1 MIKIEKIIELGNQL
15 PRGAK
20 VKISNK
26 CGVSRALVV
35 QFFKGSKLPSSRTM
49 KKVLNAT
56 SEVIE
61 EYRNESNNINTI
73 VDKLKLQ

>member
-20 VKISNK
+20 VKISAK
-26 CGVSRALVV
+26 CGISKSLVA
-35 QFFKGSKLPSSRTM
+35 QFFKGSKLPSNETI
-49 KKVLNAT
+49 KKILKAT
-56 SEVIE
+56 SEVIK

-73 VDKLKLQ
+73 VDELKLQ

>member
-1 MIKIEKIIELGNQL
+1 MIKIEKIIKLGNQL

-26 CGVSRALVV
+26 CGVSRSLVT
-35 QFFKGSKLPSSRTM
+35 QFFKGTKLPSNNTM

-56 SEVIE
+56 SEVLE

-73 VDKLKLQ
+73 VDGMKL